1 MQTKRKKKGFLY
13 GMLFYA
19 VVFLCIVVIGLI
31 VLWRYME
38 AYEKTQPTTA
48 MRAYMQTFDEEKVH
62 YLVYDFLG
70 TFDNNIQSRDE
81 IFNDYIRPYVND
93 QVKYK
98 RNPVESND
106 SKVVYSLLS
115 GDQMIGSVTLE
126 QSEKEEIGF
135 HFWDVTEEKVDFSFI
150 RENNSASVTVPES
163 FTVTCNGYT
172 LGGQYITGS
181 VRDYDNLEYLAEYG
195 LSMPSMVTYTV
206 TDYLGDVEFHIFDED
221 GIEHSADENFE
232 NLLINRVLNNCT
244 EAETQRLTKFAQDYC
259 KYYVAFMG
267 SHRDLIYTNY
277 ANLKPYL
284 LPGSDLAVRMN
295 GALDGMT
302 WSGNK
307 SNEIQSME
315 VNYIIRLEEGK
326 YVCDIT
332 YFVNTL
338 GNRGYVV
345 TENNARVFV
354 RWTDAGVFA
363 EEMLSY

>member
-1 MQTKRKKKGFLY
+1 MKTGKKKKGFLY

-19 VVFLCIVVIGLI
+19 VVFICILTIGMI
-31 VLWRYME
+31 ILWRYIE
-38 AYEKTQPTTA
+38 AYEKTRPATA
-48 MRAYMQTFDEEKVH
+48 MRAYMQTFNEEKVR

-70 TFDNNIQSRDE
+70 TFDNNLQSREE
-81 IFNDYIRPYVND
+81 IFDGYIRPMLGDKVN
-93 QVKYK
+93 YK
-98 RNPVESND
+98 KNPAESNET
-106 SKVVYSLLS
+106 KVVYSLLS
-115 GDQMIGSVTLE
+115 DEQLIGSVTLE

-135 HFWDVTEEKVDFSFI
+135 RFWNVVDEQMDFSFI
-150 RENNSASVTVPES
+150 REDNSSSVTVPES

-172 LGGQYITGS
+172 LGGKYLTG
-181 VRDYDNLEYLAEYG
+181 RQNDYDSLDYLSEYG
-195 LSMPSMVTYTV
+195 LKMPDMVTYTV
-206 TDYLGDVEFHIFDED
+206 TDYLGDVEFRVYDED
-221 GIEHSADENFE
+221 GAEHALDENFE
-232 NLLINRVLNNCT
+232 NLLINRTLNNCSAEET
-244 EAETQRLTKFAQDYC
+244 ERLTTFIQNYC

-267 SHRDLIYTNY
+267 SHRDLIYGNY

-284 LPGSDLAVRMN
+284 LPGRALAARMN

-315 VNYIIRLEEGK
+315 INYIIRLEQGR

-354 RWTDAGVFA
+354 RWTDTGVFA

>member
-1 MQTKRKKKGFLY
+1 MKTGKKKKGFLY

-19 VVFLCIVVIGLI
+19 VVFICILTIGMI
-31 VLWRYME
+31 ILWRYIE
-38 AYEKTQPTTA
+38 AYEKTQPEKT
-48 MRAYMQTFDEEKVH
+48 MRAYMQEFDEERVY
-62 YLVYDFLG
+62 YLTYDFLG
-70 TFDNNIQSRDE
+70 TFDNNLQSREQIFDE
-81 IFNDYIRPYVND
+81 YIRPMLGD
-93 QVKYK
+93 KVKYK
-98 RNPVESND
+98 KNPAEPLQTR
-106 SKVVYSLLS
+106 VVYSLLS
-115 GDQMIGSVTLE
+115 DDKLIGSVTLE

-135 HFWDVTEEKVDFSFI
+135 KFWNVVDEQVDFSFI
-150 RENNSASVTVPES
+150 REVNSKSVTVPES

-172 LGGQYITGS
+172 LGGKYVTGRVNS
-181 VRDYDNLEYLAEYG
+181 YDSLAYLEEYG
-195 LSMPSMVTYTV
+195 FVLPDMLTYTV
-206 TDYLGDVEFHIFDED
+206 TDYLGDVEFRVFDED
-221 GIEHSADENFE
+221 GAEHALDENFE
-232 NLLINRVLNNCT
+232 NLIINRALNNCT
-244 EAETQRLTKFAQDYC
+244 EAETERLTKFIEDYC

-267 SHRDLIYTNY
+267 SHRDLIYGNY

-284 LPGSDLAVRMN
+284 LPGSDLAIRMN

-315 VNYIIRLEEGK
+315 INYIIRLEEGR

-338 GNRGYVV
+338 GNKGYVV

-354 RWTDAGVFA
+354 RWNDAGVFA